1 MSARTLFLPEG
12 VHAYL
17 VAHSARETRVQRD
30 LRAATRGMAGAG
42 MQIAPEQGALMQV
55 LARMLGVK
63 RYLEVGTYTGYSALC
78 VALAM
83 PASGRLVCCDVSQE
97 WTDVARRFWRKA
109 RVDSR
114 IRLHLAPALGTL
126 DGLLRE
132 GEAGRY
138 DLAFID
144 ADKQNYL
151 NYYERCLR
159 LVRRGGVIAI
169 DNTLWGGSVA
179 DGRYRDPETQA
190 IRAFNRRVHRDS
202 RVDIALV
209 PIGDGLTLA
218 YKR

>member
-1 MSARTLFLPEG
+1 MSSRTLFLPEA

-17 VAHSARETRVQRD
+17 VGHSARETRVQRE
-30 LRAATRGMAGAG
+30 LRAATRGMSGAG

-55 LARMLGVK
+55 LVRMLGAK

-83 PASGRLVCCDVSQE
+83 PAGGRLVCCDVSEE
-97 WTDVARRFWRKA
+97 WTAVARRFWRKA
-109 RVDSR
+109 RVASKIQLR
-114 IRLHLAPALGTL
+114 LAPALETL
-126 DGLLRE
+126 DALLRGE
-132 GEAGRY
+132 GAGRY

-144 ADKQNYL
+144 ADKRNYL

-159 LVRRGGVIAI
+159 LVRRGGVVAI

-179 DGRYRDPETQA
+179 DSRRKDPETRA
-190 IRAFNRRVHRDS
+190 IRAFNRRIFRDR
-202 RVDIALV
+202 RVDAALV

-218 YKR
+218 CKR